1 MMHLTDDQ
9 LYHLAELSCNAD
21 PLNPDEEKQMEHIQS
36 CKECFDK
43 YCVLATILDATSL
56 NCDLVFD
63 PSILRDS
70 QSTQVKKLL
79 AAIKVTCEQV
89 QNAISLIGK
98 QLQQDVSTFAFEPV
112 LATAV
117 RGGNNGKSS
126 ILRMEDLED
135 EDTFFAYDAQK
146 HQLMI
151 QLKLNSDDN
160 KKVKAYLKFPDNSTM
175 EIPLTQNGIYLKGM
189 ISNIKSDNF
198 ELYIEEV

>member
-1 MMHLTDDQ
+1 MKK
-9 LYHLAELSCNAD
+9 NRW
-21 PLNPDEEKQMEHIQS
+21 KHIQS

-160 KKVKAYLKFPDNSTM
+160 KK
-175 EIPLTQNGIYLKGM
+175 
-189 ISNIKSDNF
+189 
-198 ELYIEEV
+198 